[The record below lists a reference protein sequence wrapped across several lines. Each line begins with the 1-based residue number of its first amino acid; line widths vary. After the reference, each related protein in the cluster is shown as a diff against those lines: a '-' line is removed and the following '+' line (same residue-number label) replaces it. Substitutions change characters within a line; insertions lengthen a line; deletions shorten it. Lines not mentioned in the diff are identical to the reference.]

1 MISIQTHDFSIEQEY
16 QQLIKDAPKI
26 GAIVTFTGLVREFT
40 DNKHVDLFL
49 EHYPEMTEK
58 VLADIIVQAQQRWP
72 ILSARIIHRIGHL
85 PLGDQIVFVGVN
97 SPHRGDAFAACEF
110 IMDFLKTDAP
120 FWKKEITQDSEHWV
134 EAKQTDSQAK
144 KRWQT

>member
-58 VLADIIVQAQQRWP
+58 VLADIIVQAQQQCTHHSSYWP
-72 ILSARIIHRIGHL
+72 
-85 PLGDQIVFVGVN
+85 F
-97 SPHRGDAFAACEF
+97 AFRRSNCF
-110 IMDFLKTDAP
+110 CGC
-120 FWKKEITQDSEHWV
+120 
-134 EAKQTDSQAK
+134 
-144 KRWQT
+144 